1 MSDRDE
7 SEKLFDQMRKHFVE
21 DPEGNLETLRECAA
35 SIGENPSPALK
46 KALLV
51 IHNMKGSAQAV
62 GFSTFA
68 ALLHE
73 MEEVLGNLQG
83 GPETDQG
90 FSELLNGIEI
100 YFNILADTL
109 EDLPGHDTACRQH
122 LDQLK
127 ATAFPPRVQAPQG
140 WGLFEETDAE
150 TANAEPAPQHEP
162 ADERFQA
169 EIGKYL
175 LLEQNHRLFAI
186 HLNEVKEIVSDHYLN
201 PLPHPQK
208 GLKGIIVV
216 RNRALPVMD
225 LGSGMDEQAND
236 AHICAVI
243 CESEEQSF
251 AFRVQKPRQ
260 VISLQA
266 QDFENV
272 SDKSVLQGGQHHLFK
287 TVARYNGQSV
297 LIVDLKSMLAA

>member
-1 MSDRDE
+1 MSDRDD
-7 SEKLFDQMRKHFVE
+7 SEKLFVQMRKHFVE
-21 DPEGNLETLRECAA
+21 DPEGNLEALRECAA
-35 SIGENPSPALK
+35 SMGRDPDAALK

-51 IHNMKGSAQAV
+51 FHNMKGSAQAV
-62 GFSTFA
+62 GFATFA

-73 MEEVLGNLQG
+73 TEEVLGGLQS
-83 GPETDQG
+83 GPDTDQG
-90 FSELLNGIEI
+90 FSDLLSGIEA

-109 EDLPGHDTACRQH
+109 EDLPGHDAACREQ
-122 LDQLK
+122 LAQLK
-127 ATAFPPRVQAPQG
+127 SATFPSPVQAPQG
-140 WGLFEETDAE
+140 WGLFEEGD
-150 TANAEPAPQHEP
+150 EPAPHEEPAHQHETT
-162 ADERFQA
+162 DGRFQA
-169 EIGKYL
+169 ESGKYL

-186 HLNEVKEIVSDHYLN
+186 HLDEVKEIVSDHYLN
-201 PLPHPQK
+201 PLPHPQR

-225 LGSGMDEQAND
+225 LGTGIDEQAQD

-260 VISLQA
+260 VISLEA

-272 SDKSVLQGGQHHLFK
+272 SDKSVLQNGQQHLFK